1 MTDNPY
7 IFVSL
12 FRIIRSFQEYDL
24 IMEKENT
31 NWYAMSDTALIET
44 IGSFIKDCRLQQ
56 NKTQQE
62 VADAAGVS
70 RSTLVQ
76 LENGSGGNL
85 SSLIQVLRVL
95 EQLHLLQNFE
105 VRDKISPLLLAKAE
119 LNKRKRARNANKN
132 KKPETDW

>member
-1 MTDNPY
+1 
-7 IFVSL
+7 
-12 FRIIRSFQEYDL
+12 
-24 IMEKENT
+24 
-31 NWYAMSDTALIET
+31 MSDSALIEI

-56 NKTQQE
+56 KKTQQQ
-62 VADAAGVS
+62 VAHAAGVS

-105 VRDKISPLLLAKAE
+105 VRDKISPLLLAKE
-119 LNKRKRARNANKN
+119 EQRKRKRARNKG
-132 KKPETDW
+132 KKEKPESEW

>member
-1 MTDNPY
+1 
-7 IFVSL
+7 
-12 FRIIRSFQEYDL
+12 
-24 IMEKENT
+24 MEKGNK
-31 NWYAMSDTALIET
+31 NWYAMSDSALIET

-56 NKTQQE
+56 NKTQQQ

-85 SSLIQVLRVL
+85 SSLIQVLRAL

-105 VRDKISPLLLAKAE
+105 VRDKISPIQLAKAE
-119 LNKRKRARNANKN
+119 LNKRKRARNGNKK
-132 KKPETDW
+132 KKPETNW